1 MNILILQPYRP
12 DIPWALLVRARHL
25 LIALLEAHSEHTFD
39 VVRAPGIADNPGPE
53 TYASHAVV
61 RNQFIETYLRP
72 EHTDLLWVDVDL
84 IDYPADIVR
93 RLDAIRGG
101 GIAAPAILFD
111 DTQIFYD
118 IGGFIEDG
126 RPFAALPPYTRQP
139 GSIVDLDSVGC
150 LYLIP
155 AAVYRAGLRYAP
167 TGPAHGVEHYPV
179 CHGAKECLGLPVRA
193 DLSIVATHADVPKY
207 RRPMSWETI

>member
-12 DIPWALLVRARHL
+12 DIPWALLLRARQL
-25 LIALLEAHSEHTFD
+25 LIALLEVHSEHTFD

-53 TYASHAVV
+53 TYAPHAVV
-61 RNQFIETYLRP
+61 RNQFIETYLCP
-72 EHTDLLWVDVDL
+72 EHTDVLWVDVDL

-101 GIAAPAILFD
+101 GIAAPAILCEGSKM
-111 DTQIFYD
+111 FYD

-126 RPFAALPPYTRQP
+126 RPFTWQPPYTQQP
-139 GSIVDLDSVGC
+139 GPVVDLDSVGC

-167 TGPAHGVEHYPV
+167 TGPGYGVEHYSV
-179 CHGAKECLGLPVRA
+179 CQGAKERLGLPVRA
-193 DLSIVATHADVPKY
+193 DLSIVATHARLSKY
-207 RRPMSWETI
+207 RRPINWETI